1 MYSIYLW
8 RHYLYVQ
15 VENICTVFNNI
26 CLLKTTKVRI
36 ELLERELFQFL
47 FTISDSDFK
56 TQLFNLQV
64 FSLCGSTFLTSIKT
78 PIQFTKLHTIT
89 NAPYFL
95 LSMNSINYFSFLS
108 CWSSIQVMNTL
119 INIKSCTGKYYRYS
133 KALFISDVFRLLL
146 LSSKLRSLRSSHAT
160 LYFRYFNAYVSLYH
174 YIRMVATFPKSYR
187 RCNCYVPFTSIV

>member
-1 MYSIYLW
+1 MYCIHLW

-64 FSLCGSTFLTSIKT
+64 FSLCGSIFVTSIKT

-95 LSMNSINYFSFLS
+95 LSMNSIYFSFLS
-108 CWSSIQVMNTL
+108 CWSSIQSMNTL
-119 INIKSCTGKYYRYS
+119 INSKSCKENITGIQKPCPFLTFFGCCYFLVKYVHS
-133 KALFISDVFRLLL
+133 V
-146 LSSKLRSLRSSHAT
+146 
-160 LYFRYFNAYVSLYH
+160 
-174 YIRMVATFPKSYR
+174 VATQPYILNILMLTCR
-187 RCNCYVPFTSIV
+187 YTIT